1 MKKFNLLP
9 LYASIFI
16 IGCGP
21 TEKQINEEA
30 VITCNILK
38 ETELMTPSMRIREIN
53 KAREEMKKDK
63 FLLDDNAILESI
75 RYGLCTELVT
85 DDPVY
90 SQNLSLL
97 KEQEKVAQEK
107 KDEEER
113 LAKEKKDEEE
123 RLAKLKKEE
132 EQRLAKIKREEDRK
146 LQKLLELERKKY
158 EENVKAEKQKKW
170 RDVIEAYLQEI
181 DYSPKFLIP
190 EFRKDMEWLTFFH
203 TCNSN
208 TKGIVTEIEIKLGG
222 DLGILKP
229 YKNTT
234 GNCGFDSKT
243 DYLMQTY
250 NISNIIDELHT
261 YGTALHLIDEV
272 VLRVVGVY
280 RGGFYDNRALGRK
293 LDPETYGLRYGEDL
307 DDPFEYIIFKS
318 SSYEFNRNKTTAE
331 LNTMFDSL
339 TSDQIAK
346 FGRVKPP
353 RKFRKNKIPASI
365 SLVYSINS
373 KGKPINIKILNVWC
387 GTEDQL
393 LCEEYGNQTINALSK
408 SKISYKEGDENR
420 KFRYS
425 HIQAY

>member
-1 MKKFNLLP
+1 MKRFNLLP
-9 LYASIFI
+9 FFALFFI

-38 ETELMTPSMRIREIN
+38 ETELMTPPMRIREIN

-85 DDPVY
+85 DDPLY

-97 KEQEKVAQEK
+97 KEEEKVAQEK

-123 RLAKLKKEE
+123 RLAKLRKEE

-158 EENVKAEKQKKW
+158 EENVRAQKQKKW
-170 RDVIEAYLQEI
+170 RNVLEAYLQEI

-190 EFRKDMEWLTFFH
+190 EFRKDLEWLTFFH

-208 TKGIVTEIEIKLGG
+208 TKGIVTEIEIKLSN

-234 GNCGFDSKT
+234 GNCGFGSKT
-243 DYLMQTY
+243 DYLMQSY
-250 NISNIIDELHT
+250 NISNIIDELHAH
-261 YGTALHLIDEV
+261 GTALHLIDEV
-272 VLRVVGVY
+272 VLRVMGVY
-280 RGGFYDNRALGRK
+280 DGGFYNNRALGRK
-293 LDPETYGLRYGEDL
+293 LNPETYGLRYGEDL
-307 DDPFEYIIFKS
+307 DDPFEYIIYRNAGHEFKKIK
-318 SSYEFNRNKTTAE
+318 NNTTVDTQFE
-331 LNTMFDSL
+331 PIGDRDF
-339 TSDQIAK
+339 K

-353 RKFRKNKIPASI
+353 RKFTKNKIPASI
-365 SLVYSINS
+365 YLSFSINS
-373 KGKPINIKILNVWC
+373 KGKPINMKVLNVWC

-393 LCEEYGNQTINALSK
+393 LCEEYKNESIKGFSK
-408 SKISYKEGDENR
+408 SKFSYKEGDENR
-420 KFRYS
+420 VFRYS
-425 HIQAY
+425 YLQAY